1 MAPDALAA
9 FPVLEEFGRPEFAA
23 DPAGAYRAA
32 HALPGPGIFRMHNG
46 DGLIVTAYQ
55 TLAKLRAHPALGAQ
69 NRGRRQAGSGPAGGL
84 AELAAH
90 SPFFM
95 SGPIH
100 DPIAKAIYKPLGPA
114 RSHPMTER
122 LTTIAEQALDPLLE
136 QGGGDLVADY
146 ARAIALH
153 FWTELLGLPRSQ
165 APLLDQWSAAI
176 SPMLQFENTQA
187 ERDAANA
194 AAAELW
200 QFLSNHWAHIKD
212 EPGGTLMH
220 QALPANSPRAFARIE
235 DEPGSTLM
243 HLLAPDIAAC
253 DLPDA
258 PPDAAAVAAAISFD
272 GIDSAAG
279 GVANALHACL
289 RFPDQHAK
297 LVANPELIP
306 AATTEAMRFAP
317 AFIGLH
323 RSALQGFAYED
334 AQIPAGVNLF
344 MCWGAANRDPR
355 IFPHPDRFDIERKGR
370 RHLTFGGGPRI
381 CKGRYLAQLEAE
393 LALKVLLEKT
403 QSVQPN
409 LDNPTWSKPGA
420 ARVIQSL
427 PATLAG
433 KR

>member
-1 MAPDALAA
+1 MASDALTA
-9 FPVLEEFGRPEFAA
+9 FPVLEEFGRPEFAS
-23 DPAGAYRAA
+23 DPAFAYRAA
-32 HALPGPGIFRMHNG
+32 HAGPGPGIFRMHNG
-46 DGLIVTAYQ
+46 DGLIITAYQ
-55 TLAKLRAHPALGAQ
+55 TLANLRAHPALGAQ
-69 NRGRRQAGSGPAGGL
+69 NRGRRQAGSGPAGAL

-100 DPIAKAIYKPLGPA
+100 DPMAKAVYKPLSPA
-114 RSHPMTER
+114 RSQPMAER

-153 FWTELLGLPRSQ
+153 FWTELLGLPRTD

-194 AAAELW
+194 AAAALW
-200 QFLSNHWAHIKD
+200 KFLSEHWMRIKD
-212 EPGGTLMH
+212 EPGG
-220 QALPANSPRAFARIE
+220 
-235 DEPGSTLM
+235 TLM

-253 DLPDA
+253 DLPEA
-258 PPDAAAVAAAISFD
+258 PPDAAAVAAAITFD

-317 AFIGLH
+317 TFIGLH

-403 QSVQPN
+403 QSVQLN
-409 LDNPTWSKPGA
+409 LDKPAWSRPGA

-427 PATLAG
+427 PAALTE
-433 KR
+433 RR

>member
-9 FPVLEEFGRPEFAA
+9 FPVLEEFGRSEFAS
-23 DPAGAYRAA
+23 DPANAYRAA
-32 HALPGPGIFRMHNG
+32 HACPGPGIFRMHNG
-46 DGLIVTAYQ
+46 DGLLVTAYQ
-55 TLAKLRAHPALGAQ
+55 TLAHLRTHPALGAQ
-69 NRGRRQAGSGPAGGL
+69 NRGRRQAGSGPAGAL

-95 SGPIH
+95 SGAIH
-100 DPIAKAIYKPLGPA
+100 DPMAKAVYKPLSPA
-114 RSHPMTER
+114 RSQPMSER
-122 LTTIAEQALDPLLE
+122 LTAIAEQALDPLLE

-153 FWTELLGLPRSQ
+153 FWTELLGLPRAD

-194 AAAELW
+194 GAAALW
-200 QFLSNHWAHIKD
+200 KFLSDHWARIKD
-212 EPGGTLMH
+212 GPGGTL
-220 QALPANSPRAFARIE
+220 L
-235 DEPGSTLM
+235 

-258 PPDAAAVAAAISFD
+258 PPDAAAVAAAITFD

-279 GVANALHACL
+279 SIANTLHACL
-289 RFPDQHAK
+289 SFPDQYAK
-297 LVANPELIP
+297 LVADPGLIP
-306 AATTEAMRFAP
+306 AACAEAMRFAP
-317 AFIGLH
+317 TFIGLH

-334 AQIPAGVNLF
+334 ARIPAEVNLF

-370 RHLTFGGGPRI
+370 RHLSFGGGPRI

-393 LALKVLLEKT
+393 LALKILLEKT
-403 QSVQPN
+403 QSVQLN
-409 LDNPTWSKPGA
+409 LDNPAWSKPGA

-427 PATLAG
+427 PAALAG
-433 KR
+433 RR

>member
-9 FPVLEEFGRPEFAA
+9 FPVLEEFGRSEFAS
-23 DPAGAYRAA
+23 DPANAYRAA
-32 HALPGPGIFRMHNG
+32 HACPGPGIFRMHNG
-46 DGLIVTAYQ
+46 DGLLVTAYQ
-55 TLAKLRAHPALGAQ
+55 TLTHLRTHPALGAQ
-69 NRGRRQAGSGPAGGL
+69 NRGRRQAGSGPAGAL

-95 SGPIH
+95 SGAIH
-100 DPIAKAIYKPLGPA
+100 DPMAKAVYKPLSPA
-114 RSHPMTER
+114 RSQPMSER
-122 LTTIAEQALDPLLE
+122 LTAIAEQALDPLLE

-153 FWTELLGLPRSQ
+153 FWTELLGLPRAD

-194 AAAELW
+194 AAAKLW
-200 QFLSNHWAHIKD
+200 KFLSDHWARIKD
-212 EPGGTLMH
+212 EPGGTL
-220 QALPANSPRAFARIE
+220 L
-235 DEPGSTLM
+235 

-258 PPDAAAVAAAISFD
+258 PPDAAAVAAAITFD

-279 GVANALHACL
+279 GIANTLHACL
-289 RFPDQHAK
+289 SFPDQHAK
-297 LVANPELIP
+297 LVADPGLIP
-306 AATTEAMRFAP
+306 AACAEAMRFAP
-317 AFIGLH
+317 TFIGLH
-323 RSALQGFAYED
+323 RSALQGFTYEG
-334 AQIPAGVNLF
+334 ARIPAGVNLF
-344 MCWGAANRDPR
+344 LCWGAANRDPR

-370 RHLTFGGGPRI
+370 RHLSFGGGPRI

-393 LALKVLLEKT
+393 LALKILLEKT
-403 QSVQPN
+403 QSVQLN
-409 LDNPTWSKPGA
+409 LDNPAWSKPGA

-427 PATLAG
+427 PAALAG
-433 KR
+433 RR

>member
-1 MAPDALAA
+1 MASDALAA

-23 DPAGAYRAA
+23 DPAFAYRAA
-32 HALPGPGIFRMHNG
+32 HACPGPGIFRMHNG

-69 NRGRRQAGSGPAGGL
+69 NRGRRQAGSGPAGAL

-100 DPIAKAIYKPLGPA
+100 DPMAKAVYKPLSPA
-114 RSHPMTER
+114 RSQPMTER

-136 QGGGDLVADY
+136 QGGCDLVADY

-176 SPMLQFENTQA
+176 SPMLQFENTQE

-200 QFLSNHWAHIKD
+200 KFLSDHWVRIKD
-212 EPGGTLMH
+212 EPGGTL
-220 QALPANSPRAFARIE
+220 L
-235 DEPGSTLM
+235 

-253 DLPDA
+253 DLPEA
-258 PPDAAAVAAAISFD
+258 PPDAAAVAAAITFD

-297 LVANPELIP
+297 LVADPELIP
-306 AATTEAMRFAP
+306 AATAEAMRFAP

-393 LALKVLLEKT
+393 LALQVLLEKT

-409 LDNPTWSKPGA
+409 LDNPAWSKPGA

-427 PATLAG
+427 PTTLAG